1 MAKAGKPPKVI
12 TMQLPKTAE
21 DRIKF
26 LTEDRDRL
34 KHEVE
39 RLFALSQSRLKSYVD
54 EERKIR
60 DLNDRIKDLV
70 EEIRMHEGEKELLRD
85 IIVQAMRAD

>member
-1 MAKAGKPPKVI
+1 MAKVGRPPKVN
-12 TMQLPKTAE
+12 TMQLPKAAE

-26 LTEDRDRL
+26 LTEDRDRM

-39 RLFALSQSRLKSYVD
+39 RLFALSQSRLKSYV
-54 EERKIR
+54 EAERKIR
-60 DLNDRIKDLV
+60 DLNERIKNLL